1 MHIDHA
7 FALCTDDKVDT
18 SSLEFEG
25 ISGLERLGPSF
36 EQPEYSLGL
45 EQAWRLD
52 RRRQKNTFAVR
63 IT

>member
-1 MHIDHA
+1 MHVDHA

-25 ISGLERLGPSF
+25 ISGLEVR

-45 EQAWRLD
+45 GQAWRLD
-52 RRRQKNTFAVR
+52 RRRQINTFAVR